1 MNKNVI
7 YYSFKYNG
15 IDSDEF
21 LTAYYRKGLFDLN
34 LVTFSKIYVDS
45 HSIDN
50 YGTNAYIL
58 A

>member
-7 YYSFKYNG
+7 YYSFRYNG

-34 LVTFSKIYVDS
+34 LVTFSKTYV
-45 HSIDN
+45 HYHGIAN
-50 YGTNAYIL
+50 YGNNAYIL
-58 A
+58 K